1 MNSEEGPPPVSHGEP
16 QASGYDVLPENDAP
30 PASSLANIH
39 ISSDSDSSDCIADG
53 PTISVNKLSTL
64 YEKYN
69 ILCKEVDRLESENG
83 DYRER
88 LLKALRERDQIE
100 ETLKA
105 SGIEHISKTS
115 EYERKLLE
123 YEYQLKTLR
132 DRSSAQETQFKNMTA
147 DLTEKMN
154 NSISQ
159 LNKKLAASEKEKND
173 AVIKYAMRE
182 AEVMRM
188 KESASKQADE
198 LRLVKEERDTLRQ
211 SSSQKALEEM
221 TKTEERLRAELSNAA
236 SEAADL
242 KNKLKLS
249 EARIEAGQSTII
261 TLKKEM
267 DTLKKQ
273 VSRLSEER
281 DAVKDDHRHLMSQ
294 LQKFEQ
300 QSASDKAE
308 ARKFHENKEELYKSV
323 LNEMARL
330 REENQSYVK
339 QLEEETQARADT
351 QAKIE
356 KLEEET
362 SSMKQE
368 LISKT
373 DELKRLQ
380 EIETQV
386 NESSERACKATK
398 ACEEAQQERD
408 QAEREASECRKQ
420 AERML
425 EITER
430 LTQKNAD
437 VSAELEAARAKNLDL
452 SKKLVEYEMT
462 ECAIKSRNES
472 LKKDLDEAVSASS
485 TELSSLKR
493 ELEENSSKVKQLTA
507 TVQELQSENA
517 VIKKKNTSYIK
528 ELKSEV
534 NSLRKQLAAQPAIE
548 VRSPSDGS
556 PVLNTNSLS
565 EPKIGLESSRASS
578 ITSIELL
585 GRNQGDGMGRNLEA
599 ASKASSAS
607 GQSTGPQL
615 SMSSQP
621 TDDNVQQVMIEK
633 IVKLQRQLAR
643 RQEKIEFLEDHINQ
657 CIEELQNKT
666 KIIQSYA
673 LREEASLLLPADDT
687 LDKVP
692 LARKGTSH
700 TLFGSAFSYG
710 SDKKTS
716 VDLAT
721 EINSRLQAVLEDTLL
736 KNITLKKNVDTL
748 GEEISRLSRENRQM
762 SLMK

>member
-1 MNSEEGPPPVSHGEP
+1 MNSQEGMLPTPQVQVEPNGRPTQSEDKDPP
-16 QASGYDVLPENDAP
+16 
-30 PASSLANIH
+30 SSPLANIH
-39 ISSDSDSSDCIADG
+39 ISGDSDSSESTSDG
-53 PTISVNKLSTL
+53 PSVSVTKLSTL

-69 ILCKEVDRLESENG
+69 ILCTEVDRLEKENSE
-83 DYRER
+83 YRER
-88 LLKALRERDQIE
+88 LLRALRDRDQIE
-100 ETLKA
+100 ETMKTTD
-105 SGIEHISKTS
+105 IEQIAKTS

-123 YEYQLKTLR
+123 CEYQLKALR
-132 DRSSAQETQFKNMTA
+132 DRSTAQETQFKNMTA

-154 NSISQ
+154 SSIAQ

-188 KESASKQADE
+188 KDSTSKLTDE
-198 LRLVKEERDTLRQ
+198 LRLVIEDRDSLRQ

-221 TKTEERLRAELSNAA
+221 KTIENQLKNELLRAQ
-236 SEAADL
+236 SEGNDL
-242 KNKLKLS
+242 KNQLKLS

-267 DTLKKQ
+267 DVMKKQ
-273 VSRLSEER
+273 ISRLSEER
-281 DAVKDDHRHLMSQ
+281 DAVKDDHRHLMGQ
-294 LQKFEQ
+294 LQQFEK
-300 QSASDKAE
+300 QSATDKEE
-308 ARKFHENKEELYKSV
+308 ARKFHENKEELYKTV
-323 LNEMARL
+323 LSEMARL
-330 REENQSYVK
+330 REENQVYVK
-339 QLEEETQARADT
+339 ELEEAIEFRNSIQ
-351 QAKIE
+351 E
-356 KLEEET
+356 KLN
-362 SSMKQE
+362 K
-368 LISKT
+368 
-373 DELKRLQ
+373 LQ
-380 EIETQV
+380 EEATKTQHDMERKDAELERLRGIEV
-386 NESSERACKATK
+386 RINESVECASKASAACD
-398 ACEEAQQERD
+398 EAQQERD
-408 QAEREASECRKQ
+408 QAEREAGECRKQ

-437 VSAELEAARAKNLDL
+437 VSAELEAARAKNLEL
-452 SKKLVEYEMT
+452 AKRIVELEMAESVMKT
-462 ECAIKSRNES
+462 HNES
-472 LKKDLDEAVSASS
+472 LSKNLEEAVHSS
-485 TELSSLKR
+485 SFELSTLKK
-493 ELEENSSKVKQLTA
+493 ELEDHREKVKKLNSSVE
-507 TVQELQSENA
+507 ELQSENA
-517 VIKKKNTSYIK
+517 VIKRKNTSYVK
-528 ELKSEV
+528 ELKAEV
-534 NSLRKQLAAQPAIE
+534 TSLRKQLAAQPTIE

-556 PVLNTNSLS
+556 PVMNTNSLS
-565 EPKIGLESSRASS
+565 EPKLGLESSRASS

-585 GRNQGDGMGRNLEA
+585 GRHHVEGGHRNLEPT
-599 ASKASSAS
+599 SKASSAS

-615 SMSSQP
+615 SLNSMP

-673 LREEASLLLPADDT
+673 LREEASLLLPADDA

-692 LARKGTSH
+692 LARKGTSQS
-700 TLFGSAFSYG
+700 LFGSAFGYG

-721 EINSRLQAVLEDTLL
+721 EINSRLQAVLEDALL

-748 GEEISRLSRENRQM
+748 GEEISRLSRENRQL